1 MGRGRPGRVRK
12 KLGPNGELRILQF
25 RIRIGESLGDFAQ
38 AGRALPYLQKM
49 SVKTARARHLPSHS
63 RPDFGA
69 KREGAQKS
77 VEAGARLLIIY
88 GICAGA
94 GRLVANQRQ
103 GEARGLLAERL
114 LFPALARRGSEGALR
129 PKHHVMIRRLSRA
142 SGDENPAR
150 NWRQAYE
157 NTSWRAQTNRRE
169 AEAPPRISHDLPPE
183 VAGLTGA
190 TGQ

>member
-1 MGRGRPGRVRK
+1 MARAS
-12 KLGPNGELRILQF
+12 EI
-25 RIRIGESLGDFAQ
+25 SLKR
-38 AGRALPYLQKM
+38 AGALPYLQKM
-49 SVKTARARHLPSHS
+49 SVETARARHPSPHS
-63 RPDFGA
+63 RPDFGE

-77 VEAGARLLIIY
+77 VEAGGRLLIIY

-114 LFPALARRGSEGALR
+114 LLPALSRRGSEGALR
-129 PKHHVMIRRLSRA
+129 PKYHVMIHRLSRA

-150 NWRQAYE
+150 NWRQAYG
-157 NTSWRAQTNRRE
+157 NISWRAQTNRRE

-190 TGQ
+190 TG